1 MKNWLIL
8 FLFFS
13 VLSFSQN
20 TVSGVIYD
28 KKGRLHNIKVINVST
43 GNLVYTSQE
52 GLFTIEAKV
61 NDTLRFSSIF
71 YEGKR
76 LKLTAKDFKE
86 KILVVLKENVFEI
99 DEVKLK
105 SKPKIKEFS
114 PKKFNNSLRDEIKED
129 IKRNPHLYGVRGE
142 DIVFR
147 FIAKLFKRKR
157 KKEKVIIAKYEQ
169 LDSLF
174 KNDTFF
180 NKELLEKRLNIDKDE
195 IFLFL
200 IYCETKKINLK
211 LLSENKRIIFLD
223 TLFKYSKEFNA
234 LPAE

>member
-8 FLFFS
+8 FLLFS

-20 TVSGVIYD
+20 TISGVIYD
-28 KKGRLHNIKVINVST
+28 KKGRLHNIKVINVSS
-43 GNLVYTSQE
+43 GNLVYTNQE

-71 YEGKR
+71 YEGKI
-76 LKLTAKDFKE
+76 LKLNARDFKE

-105 SKPKIKEFS
+105 PKPKIKEFS
-114 PKKFNNSLRDEIKED
+114 PKKFNNNLRDEIKED

-142 DIVFR
+142 DIVFK

-157 KKEKVIIAKYEQ
+157 KKEKVIVATYEQ

-180 NKELLEKRLNIDKDE
+180 NKELLEKRLNINKYE

-234 LPAE
+234 LPTE